1 MIQEKDFIN
10 KASIKTAQVRMSD
23 GQISTPEIL
32 VTEKGDFTGGNI
44 LDANSVAELIN
55 SSSASGDYVQYSA
68 KSTEDYTIPLQ
79 FIVANNINQGTTK
92 ISSAGIHH
100 SDQGDLD
107 FCKGTLVFEQ
117 NDKTFGMAFD
127 NQEDKYDYTI
137 SANDS
142 DDRFHFNKDIA
153 IPGCISLR
161 AALQSKQDKGNYL
174 EFDSIENDGFG
185 RIVYNASYDKVV
197 TFGTKDTKNISLDA
211 QGITVNDLNNDYVY
225 IGESK
230 VIACN
235 GITNEEAYVYPDRL
249 VVQDVNNDRRL
260 TIGKYG
266 ITTSNLT
273 NDVDENAEN
282 LAFTADGSMK
292 DLSKYVTIEQFDK
305 KMSVIDG
312 DSNTEGSFRKAIADV
327 VAAAPED
334 LDTLKEIADKLA
346 GNDDLHT
353 ALNQAITEK
362 ADASALANEVTRATG
377 VENDLKASIATKQD
391 KPAEGKAFLQVEV
404 GKGAPE
410 IKEYPLVFG
419 DQLGNYATAQR
430 DGFLVYYMDG
440 TGYHK
445 IVNISSTGIEADD
458 ERRSDTKVWNTNG
471 GITDL
476 ANYALNSDVAKKLD
490 KKADADMLSQYV
502 NSQIIAAEVN
512 LKKDIAKKQDKIT
525 ANTIDITGIETAD
538 ISKLRTIVSN
548 LLDAL
553 GKSGLIKQNVG
564 L

>member
-100 SDQGDLD
+100 SNQGDLD

-117 NDKTFGMAFD
+117 NNKTFGMAFD
-127 NQEDKYDYTI
+127 NQENKYDYTI

-153 IPGCISLR
+153 IPGYISLK
-161 AALQSKQDKGNYL
+161 AALD
-174 EFDSIENDGFG
+174 
-185 RIVYNASYDKVV
+185 
-197 TFGTKDTKNISLDA
+197 
-211 QGITVNDLNNDYVY
+211 
-225 IGESK
+225 
-230 VIACN
+230 
-235 GITNEEAYVYPDRL
+235 
-249 VVQDVNNDRRL
+249 
-260 TIGKYG
+260 
-266 ITTSNLT
+266 
-273 NDVDENAEN
+273 
-282 LAFTADGSMK
+282 
-292 DLSKYVTIEQFDK
+292 SKYVTIEEFDK

-362 ADASALANEVTRATG
+362 ADTSALLNEVTRATG

-391 KPAEGKAFLQVEV
+391 SGDYIPYDPDTTGYYAIDRSFGINFGPNAGVILSPVNGIDFACDNKSALYDYDGINIKGIHGTCKIGFDGIHTNSNERGLDFQVGVDGITFAKDGNGFTIAYDGINFLGAEEGWIPKATGNFIDINDYVLKTAFSTALEGKQDKPAEGKEFLQVIDDGGTMV
-404 GKGAPE
+404 LKNNA
-410 IKEYPLVFG
+410 LRFG
-419 DQLGNYATAQR
+419 DSLTGVWSVIGST
-430 DGFLVYYMDG
+430 GLLVYGNDSQ
-440 TGYHK
+440 
-445 IVNISSTGIEADD
+445 VNITSAGIESATNAK
-458 ERRSDTKVWNTNG
+458 SDTKVWNTNG

-476 ANYALNSDVAKKLD
+476 TSYTTTEALTAIEQKVAT
-490 KKADADMLSQYV
+490 
-502 NSQIIAAEVN
+502 
-512 LKKDIAKKQDKIT
+512 KQDKIVPK
-525 ANTIDITGIETAD
+525 TIDVTGIETAD
-538 ISKLRTIVSN
+538 ISKLRAIVSN

-553 GKSGLIKQNVG
+553 TLSGLIKQNAE